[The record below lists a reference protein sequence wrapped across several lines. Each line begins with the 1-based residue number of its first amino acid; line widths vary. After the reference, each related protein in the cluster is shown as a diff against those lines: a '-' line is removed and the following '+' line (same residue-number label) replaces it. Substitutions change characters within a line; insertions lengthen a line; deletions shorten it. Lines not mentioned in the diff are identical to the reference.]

1 MGGASAA
8 ACVGEQQDLEQVL
21 FDRRTGRLKNVDSL
35 SANALTNLNVQLAI
49 GKSLE
54 HACREVTADLVGHL
68 LRQRR
73 VG

>member
-1 MGGASAA
+1 
-8 ACVGEQQDLEQVL
+8 
-21 FDRRTGRLKNVDSL
+21 LKNVDSL